1 MSIYVKSLFFA
12 IPTFFILIIIEM
24 IVARAKGLTINNS
37 QDMMS
42 SLSSG
47 MTNIIK
53 DVMKF
58 GFAIISYSWF
68 VENLTI
74 YKIEPTWLAVLVA
87 FIIQDFGGYWT
98 HRFSHR
104 INLFWNRHIIHHS
117 SEEFNLSCAL
127 RQSISQ
133 TFKFFT
139 FLWIPAALMGI
150 PSSIF
155 AILAPIHLF
164 LQFWY
169 HTKLI
174 NKMGMLEHI
183 LVTPSHHR
191 VHHAINSEYIDKNYG
206 QIFIVWDKLFG
217 TFQPELDEVK
227 PVYGTLRPSSTWNPI
242 LINFKHL
249 AQLIKDAWNA
259 EKIIDK
265 LKIWFMPTG
274 WRPLDVYEK
283 HPLQKIEDP
292 YSQVKYK
299 TNNSFAMISWAWIQF
314 GIGNLLMLHFLL
326 ISGIETTTASY
337 IYAIL
342 IFTHIFSFTAML
354 DNKQYAIIADILK
367 MILGICIIYYQ
378 NFNWYG
384 LGKIAA
390 IILIVYFFISLITTS
405 YFYNKSLVKKIC

>member
-1 MSIYVKSLFFA
+1 
-12 IPTFFILIIIEM
+12 
-24 IVARAKGLTINNS
+24 
-37 QDMMS
+37 
-42 SLSSG
+42 
-47 MTNIIK
+47 
-53 DVMKF
+53 
-58 GFAIISYSWF
+58 
-68 VENLTI
+68 
-74 YKIEPTWLAVLVA
+74 
-87 FIIQDFGGYWT
+87 
-98 HRFSHR
+98 
-104 INLFWNRHIIHHS
+104 
-117 SEEFNLSCAL
+117 
-127 RQSISQ
+127 
-133 TFKFFT
+133 
-139 FLWIPAALMGI
+139 
-150 PSSIF
+150 
-155 AILAPIHLF
+155 
-164 LQFWY
+164 
-169 HTKLI
+169 
-174 NKMGMLEHI
+174 
-183 LVTPSHHR
+183 
-191 VHHAINSEYIDKNYG
+191 
-206 QIFIVWDKLFG
+206 LFG

-384 LGKIAA
+384 LGEIAA